1 MSFGIPDGR
10 LYHDNPLSAGSVAA
24 PFDSTAVNTEHAGAE
39 IAFGGAVVIKDG
51 KVIPATAG
59 PIYGVALKRTYVDGD
74 NLFEETIENDKWKA
88 GETLGVMR
96 DGTIW
101 VPISE
106 DVDRGENAA
115 VDSTGKFKPA
125 TGNDVVVGVFTSD
138 GEKDST
144 AKLQTRIQFASSAQ
158 TTTASTS
165 TPDNTETNS
174 K

>member
-1 MSFGIPDGR
+1 
-10 LYHDNPLSAGSVAA
+10 
-24 PFDSTAVNTEHAGAE
+24 
-39 IAFGGAVVIKDG
+39 
-51 KVIPATAG
+51 
-59 PIYGVALKRTYVDGD
+59 
-74 NLFEETIENDKWKA
+74 
-88 GETLGVMR
+88 MR

-144 AKLQTRIQFASSAQ
+144 AKLQTRIQFASSSQ
-158 TTTASTS
+158 P
-165 TPDNTETNS
+165 TPDKTETNS